1 MSTKWETRKWGTALT
16 IENNNLYC
24 GKILKIKK
32 GFRMSLQYHKLKD
45 ETLYV
50 LTGKILVEY
59 ERDKT
64 VFVETFRPGESIRI
78 KPGEKHRVT
87 GLTDSDII
95 EISTHHEDWDSYHIE
110 DGGMVPSESS
120 TNCI

>member
-1 MSTKWETRKWGTALT
+1 MISKYEQRKWGTALT

-32 GFRMSLQYHKLKD
+32 GYRMSLQYHKLKD

-59 ERDKT
+59 ERGEMA
-64 VFVETFRPGESIRI
+64 FIETLYPGETVRI

-87 GLTDSDII
+87 GITDSDII
-95 EISTHHEDWDSYHIE
+95 EISTHHDDLDTYKIE